1 MDFVKIEK
9 KGNVGIVTLDKPD
22 TMNALNSVVLEEL
35 KQAVDQ
41 VESDDEIFVVILTG
55 TGRAFVSGADIA
67 EMSTKTPLQAK
78 AYSSKGAKLFRRIE
92 LLEKPVICVLNGI
105 AFGGGCEL
113 AMSCDIRLAGEK
125 IKMGLPEVTLGITPG
140 FSGTVRLPRLI
151 GVAKA
156 KEWIFSGKIAT
167 AQEALEVG
175 LVNAVYPHDV
185 LMDEALGLAQK
196 IAANSQSAIR
206 LCKDLLGH
214 TLEMDIDSAIDLE
227 VNVEALSFG
236 SHDQIE
242 GMAAFKEK
250 RKANFNQ

>member
-1 MDFVKIEK
+1 MNFVKVEK
-9 KGNVGIVTLDKPD
+9 QGNVGILTIDKPD
-22 TMNALNSVVLEEL
+22 TLNALNSEVLEDL
-35 KQAVDQ
+35 KSAIDQA
-41 VESDDEIFVVILTG
+41 ESDDEIFVVVLTG
-55 TGRAFVSGADIA
+55 TGKAFVSGADIA

-92 LLEKPVICVLNGI
+92 LLEKPVICVLNGV

-140 FSGTVRLPRLI
+140 FSGTARLPRLI

-167 AQEALEVG
+167 AQEALSVG
-175 LVNAVYPHDV
+175 LVNAVYPHDT
-185 LMDEALGLAQK
+185 LMEEAMNLANK
-196 IAANSQSAIR
+196 IASNSQSAIR
-206 LCKDLLGH
+206 LCKDLLNH
-214 TLEMDIDSAIDLE
+214 TSEIDIDAAIDLE
-227 VNVEALSFG
+227 VNVEAVAFG
-236 SHDQIE
+236 SHDQLE

-250 RKANFNQ
+250 RKPNFNV